1 MIIIADG
8 GTNKKKEIKIEVEE
22 DKKYSNNI
30 AQTQPNQINNIRE
43 KLNIVGGYIQCDY
56 CNKKFTKIN
65 YESHLPECKQKYK
78 GKKNTTFVSKPN
90 LGMLAS
96 SSPTKRQPTMPAVT
110 YGGHS
115 NKPGFSIRFKG
126 K

>member
-1 MIIIADG
+1 M
-8 GTNKKKEIKIEVEE
+8 
-22 DKKYSNNI
+22 S
-30 AQTQPNQINNIRE
+30 QPNQPININKE
-43 KLNIVGGYIQCDY
+43 KLNIVGGFIQCDL

-90 LGMLAS
+90 LAMINGGN
-96 SSPTKRQPTMPAVT
+96 SSPAKRQPTMPAVT